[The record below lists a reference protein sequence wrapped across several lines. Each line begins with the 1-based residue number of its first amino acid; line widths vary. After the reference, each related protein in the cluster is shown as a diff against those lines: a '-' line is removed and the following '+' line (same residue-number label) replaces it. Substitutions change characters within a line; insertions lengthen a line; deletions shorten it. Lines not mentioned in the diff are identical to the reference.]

1 LFPHADVIGLELYFP
16 ALRCLFN
23 LFLHADVYW
32 PWVIFSCIEMFI
44 QFVSSCRCLLALSY
58 IFLHWDV
65 YSICFLMQMF
75 ISFDLYFPAW
85 TCYFKFVSSGRCYCP
100 LHCVSCIEMFILIV
114 SSCRWRSCAPWIMF
128 FLHCDVYLIC
138 FFMQMLLALDYILLP
153 WDLYSICF
161 LVQMYIGLALGFLPY
176 LFIYFVSSCSS

>member
-23 LFLHADVYW
+23 LFPHADVYW
-32 PWVIFSCIEMFI
+32 LWLIFSCLDMFYSI
-44 QFVSSCRCLLALSY
+44 CFLKQMLLPFALC
-58 IFLHWDV
+58 FLHWDV
-65 YSICFLMQMF
+65 YFNC
-75 ISFDLYFPAW
+75 
-85 TCYFKFVSSGRCYCP
+85 
-100 LHCVSCIEMFILIV
+100 

-138 FFMQMLLALDYILLP
+138 FFMQMLLALNYILLP